1 MPTPAAAAVLPS
13 SPFYCAFMPSAWRR
27 RQKWREGGREARP
40 PFVPSSFCFRR
51 LRPRRSLHP
60 WRDRGREEQ
69 SALQTR
75 AERGRES
82 GEAALSLHFT
92 SLSRPLLPLLS
103 SVGRPFLIAL
113 EGQTSEQREIE
124 GDGVRR
130 RPRPCA
136 CVRPSWGEHAL
147 IPARPIRRSH
157 APPAANLC
165 ANAHPY
171 SRSECRAISRAPEEK
186 KVGYQE
192 PGGRRTG

>member
-1 MPTPAAAAVLPS
+1 MSERASEARP
-13 SPFYCAFMPSAWRR
+13 PSASLWFLLCFHAHTSCGSRPPIITFLLCVYAVCVEEEEAEV
-27 RQKWREGGREARP
+27 EGRREARP
-40 PFVPSSFCFRR
+40 PFVPSLFCFRR

-130 RPRPCA
+130 RVRVHA
-136 CVRPSWGEHAL
+136 RAYVRPGVNM
-147 IPARPIRRSH
+147 P
-157 APPAANLC
+157 
-165 ANAHPY
+165 
-171 SRSECRAISRAPEEK
+171 
-186 KVGYQE
+186 
-192 PGGRRTG
+192 